1 MRYEPLEVVLKF
13 LKRHKDVTCAP
24 IEEGDQTE
32 SYTLQIQC
40 QDSSSLYFAI
50 RPNEPTY
57 HQLSENHGKTKK
69 LSADANGEAIGCEG
83 IIDFRLG
90 NGDKA
95 WIWRDSDLKLSE
107 LGSYDQ
113 WDYFAFRIKRGW
125 YRNDIMSRG
134 EFDIEK
140 GKCSVADI
148 GGSFPKTNR

>member
-1 MRYEPLEVVLKF
+1 M
-13 LKRHKDVTCAP
+13 
-24 IEEGDQTE
+24 
-32 SYTLQIQC
+32 
-40 QDSSSLYFAI
+40 
-50 RPNEPTY
+50 
-57 HQLSENHGKTKK
+57 K

>member
-57 HQLSENHGKTKK
+57 HQLSENHGKTMK

-90 NGDKA
+90 FGV
-95 WIWRDSDLKLSE
+95 IVTLS
-107 LGSYDQ
+107 
-113 WDYFAFRIKRGW
+113 
-125 YRNDIMSRG
+125 
-134 EFDIEK
+134 
-140 GKCSVADI
+140 
-148 GGSFPKTNR
+148 